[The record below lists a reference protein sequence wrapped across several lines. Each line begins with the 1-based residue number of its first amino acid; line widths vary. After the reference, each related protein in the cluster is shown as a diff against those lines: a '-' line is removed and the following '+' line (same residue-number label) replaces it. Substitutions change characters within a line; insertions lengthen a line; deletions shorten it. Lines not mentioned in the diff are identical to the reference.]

1 MFPVNSSRE
10 ERAAILLR
18 STEHYNKV
26 LGEWQQVEAT
36 KKEIELEAMS
46 GHRVGSVCSRENSP
60 TLSFA
65 TSPFL
70 SPGTSQIFEES
81 HDLSGDHQLGDVV
94 HALNGLSH
102 DQPCNGQPSAEV
114 LSRVEVVVSH
124 DQSHDQAPGQSC
136 NEDETAHDATP
147 PSCDHSPSHEY
158 TDDQWTGEEGVKVDH
173 LFPPDTEEVVMSS
186 VKFDSL
192 GKEFVK
198 NLYNIDKDIPRCDRD
213 YW

>member
-1 MFPVNSSRE
+1 MNSSRE
-10 ERAAILLR
+10 ERAAILLH

-26 LGEWQQVEAT
+26 LGEWQQVETT
-36 KKEIELEAMS
+36 KKEIELEALS
-46 GHRVGSVCSRENSP
+46 GHRIGSDCSRENSP
-60 TLSFA
+60 TLSFIT
-65 TSPFL
+65 TSPLL

-94 HALNGLSH
+94 HAVNGLSH
-102 DQPCNGQPSAEV
+102 DRPCSAEV
-114 LSRVEVVVSH
+114 QSRVEVVVSH
-124 DQSHDQAPGQSC
+124 AESHNHTPG
-136 NEDETAHDATP
+136 EDETAHDATP
-147 PSCDHSPSHEY
+147 HSPRHECAAG
-158 TDDQWTGEEGVKVDH
+158 DQEAGEGDAKVDH
-173 LFPPDTEEVVMSS
+173 LFPLDTEEAVMSS